1 MKVSAP
7 FVASAQQS
15 VLILRFSV
23 LRKNKKKVMSMEKN
37 RTVLTGTHFLSGDVA
52 CAEGALAAGCQFF
65 GGYPI
70 TPATEI
76 AERMARRL
84 PEVGGVYIQME
95 DEIGSLAAV
104 IGASYAGKKAMTA
117 TSGPGFSL
125 MQENIG
131 LAIMTET
138 PLVIVDI
145 MRGGPSTGQPTM
157 PGQQDVMQARWGSHG
172 DYEIIAL
179 TPSSVQEMFDLTIE
193 SFNLAETYR
202 VPVIVLADA
211 IIGHMWEKVKIPPYD
226 KLNLLTR
233 KKPNV
238 SPSECEYQPFKPDE
252 NLIPPMACFGEGYRF
267 HATGLTHD
275 EKGAPATTSAEAQ
288 SKLVTRLCDKIRK
301 NANKIIKVREVML
314 DDAEVVVV
322 AYGISSR
329 AALSAVHIAR
339 KEGIKAGL
347 LQLVTIWPFPR
358 DLVAQVAQQSQAI
371 VVPEMNCGQLVREV
385 ERAAKTT
392 PVFLL
397 SKLGEEPHRP
407 SEIASACRRAV
418 R

>member
-1 MKVSAP
+1 MKMV
-7 FVASAQQS
+7 
-15 VLILRFSV
+15 
-23 LRKNKKKVMSMEKN
+23 RKGKA
-37 RTVLTGTHFLSGDVA
+37 VLTGTHFMSGDLA
-52 CAEGALAAGCQFF
+52 CAEGAIAAGCRFF

-95 DEIGSLAAV
+95 DEIGSIAAI

-131 LAIMTET
+131 LAVMTEA
-138 PLVIVDI
+138 PIVIVDI

-179 TPSSVQEMFDLTIE
+179 APSSVQEMFDLTIE
-193 SFNLAETYR
+193 CFNLAETYR
-202 VPVIVLADA
+202 VPVLLLADE
-211 IIGHMWEKVKIPPYD
+211 IIGHMWERVKIPQPEEIT
-226 KLNLLTR
+226 LVSR
-233 KKPNV
+233 KKPKV
-238 SPSECEYQPFKPDE
+238 PPREYQPFKPDE
-252 NLIPPMACFGEGYRF
+252 SLVPPMACFGEGYRF

-275 EKGAPATTSAEAQ
+275 ESGEPKTMSIEEQT
-288 SKLVTRLCDKIRK
+288 KLIDRLCDKVRK
-301 NANKIIKVREVML
+301 NADKMIQVEEVMMK
-314 DDAEVVVV
+314 DAQVAVI
-322 AYGISSR
+322 AYGITSR
-329 AALSAVHIAR
+329 AALSAVRKAR
-339 KEGIKAGL
+339 RQGIKAGL
-347 LQLVTIWPFPR
+347 LRLITIWPFPEN
-358 DLVAQVAQQSQAI
+358 QVSEIAKQVKAI
-371 VVPEMNCGQLVREV
+371 IVPEMNRGQLVREV

-392 PVFLL
+392 PVHLL

-407 SEIASACRRAV
+407 SEIVDAMREAAK
-418 R
+418 